1 MFNAQCSM
9 IFLTFA
15 ATNSKKHLTNKQNGR
30 LSRGE
35 YEFVAAQEHQ
45 EELLGRHTVM
55 DPFKPEY

>member
-9 IFLTFA
+9 IFHTFA
-15 ATNSKKHLTNKQNGR
+15 ATNNKKHLTNKYNGR

-45 EELLGRHTVM
+45 EELRAGNTVM